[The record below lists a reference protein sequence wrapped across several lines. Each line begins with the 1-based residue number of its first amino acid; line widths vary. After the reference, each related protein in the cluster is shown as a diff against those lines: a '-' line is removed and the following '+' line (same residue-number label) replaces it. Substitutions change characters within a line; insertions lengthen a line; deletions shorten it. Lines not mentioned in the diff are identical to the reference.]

1 MFNADTDI
9 IESEVAEEAEGGN
22 MFDFF
27 DKFEISSN
35 QIIELVARGCVMF
48 SQTRKV
54 NIKSI
59 ISIYYA
65 ECPTVLRKLI
75 SLQTRNVVL
84 LSNRRLYKVTDVVQ
98 TLNRP

>member
-35 QIIELVARGCVMF
+35 
-48 SQTRKV
+48 
-54 NIKSI
+54 
-59 ISIYYA
+59 
-65 ECPTVLRKLI
+65 
-75 SLQTRNVVL
+75 
-84 LSNRRLYKVTDVVQ
+84 
-98 TLNRP
+98 